1 MAESPLVAPVV
12 AQLGP
17 VVLTLP
23 VVTTWGVMLVLTL
36 AAWRLTRRLELRP
49 DGTQAFVEMV
59 VETIRTQLDDTMRID
74 SRPFLPLL
82 GSLFLFILA
91 ANLTGLVP
99 GMKAPTAFI
108 ETAAALA
115 LIVFMAVQGW
125 GVARQGLGGY
135 LREFAKPTILMLP
148 LNLLAEVTRTF
159 SMTVRLFGNVMSGEF
174 VIALILALAGLFVPI
189 PLMALE
195 VLTSIVQAYIFTILA
210 AVFIGG
216 AVGSIEKG

>member
-49 DGTQAFVEMV
+49 DGAQAFVEMV
-59 VETIRTQLDDTMRID
+59 VETIRTQLDDTMRTD

-99 GMKAPTAFI
+99 GLKAPTAFI

-159 SMTVRLFGNVMSGEF
+159 SMMVRLFGNVMSGEF